1 MGNSN
6 SEITGRF
13 EKDTGGFTLV
23 ELLVVIATIALLISI
38 MTPVLGKA
46 RMFAQRTACRG
57 QLRGIGMA
65 LRMYVDDNDQT
76 MPVAAQLPSEE
87 PNLPCITD
95 VLLSYLKNK
104 KVMCCPAD
112 RQKNY
117 FEKEGSS
124 YEYPHFVRGRRV
136 DDTFMGEDWS
146 EADIPVLFD
155 FGPFHNRPGRRGA
168 INFLFGDGHVG
179 DLLEAGI

>member
-1 MGNSN
+1 MFNVS
-6 SEITGRF
+6 SCIFGRF
-13 EKDTGGFTLV
+13 KVYGGGFTLA
-23 ELLVVIATIALLISI
+23 ELLVVISIIALLISI
-38 MTPVLGKA
+38 LTPVLGKA
-46 RMFAQRTACRG
+46 RMFARRTACRS

-76 MPVAAQLPSEE
+76 MPVAAQLPSQE

-95 VLLSYLKNK
+95 VLLPYLKNREA
-104 KVMCCPAD
+104 MRCPAD
-112 RQKNY
+112 RQDNY

-136 DDTFMGEDWS
+136 DDTFMREKWS
-146 EADIPVLFD
+146 ETNVPVLFD
-155 FGPFHNRPGRRGA
+155 FGPFHNRRGRRGA

-179 DLLEAGI
+179 DLLETEI